1 MKLYKYILI
10 SVFMF
15 AATCVFAQYNECTA
29 TSCSVSDVSN
39 KVSMR
44 SYIKRI
50 ALSDYDKEVSQN
62 SKKLVVV
69 YITKPGCVAC
79 EKFKRDYFNNIAET
93 YIPKGVKFVE
103 IEFVLEV
110 GANNKKHLD
119 KDSSSFLTAHKD
131 ILEQWRALKS
141 ATPAIMLVKNG
152 QILDIH
158 TQGKYNRAS
167 YDVVAEKIE
176 ENIQDSL

>member
-15 AATCVFAQYNECTA
+15 AATGVFAQYNECTD

-93 YIPKGVKFVE
+93 YIQKGVKFVE
-103 IEFVLEV
+103 IEFVSEV
-110 GANNKKHLD
+110 GSDNRKHMD
-119 KDSSSFLTAHKD
+119 KNSTLFLRTHKD
-131 ILEQWRALKS
+131 ILDQWKSLKS

-158 TQGKYNRAS
+158 TQGKYNGAS